1 MALNPQPGPHRTV
14 RTYVRLL
21 AGVVQLLALCVLA
34 AAASAETD
42 GPYVIRKGDAL
53 EAWSVEATAQGFRAS
68 AQPIGKEPVI
78 TVGQVGSA
86 PAFKVKLRA
95 DAADAPGSVDTRR
108 NAPLFVVA
116 DTHGEYEILVQM
128 LRAQHIVDGHLQW
141 AFGRGHLVILG
152 DVFDRGAHQ
161 TEILWLLYALEAQ
174 AQQAGGG
181 VHVLIGNHE
190 VMALH
195 GEARYLNPKYRQVAA
210 SLGVES
216 YAALFAPNT
225 VLGQW
230 LRSKAA
236 VMRIN
241 DLLCLHGGIS
251 PEVVERD
258 IGLDDINTAIRQ
270 SWHPREVHDAN
281 DRELIEFLLGQNG
294 PLWYRGYFPDAAGHV
309 EASDEG
315 VERVLKYFEVR
326 KILVGHTRVPTIT
339 PLMDGKVV
347 AVQVYP
353 QREDNGTAHFE
364 ALWVRGK
371 KFLRALPDGST
382 QPLDL

>member
-1 MALNPQPGPHRTV
+1 MALTPQPVLDRTACA
-14 RTYVRLL
+14 RMGLL
-21 AGVVQLLALCVLA
+21 TLVVQLFALCLA
-34 AAASAETD
+34 IPARAETD

-53 EAWSVEATAQGFRAS
+53 EAWMVQTTAQGLRAS
-68 AQPIGKEPVI
+68 TQSLGKEPVI

-86 PAFKVKLRA
+86 PAFKVTLR
-95 DAADAPGSVDTRR
+95 DEVPDAPGSVDTRR
-108 NAPLFVVA
+108 SAPLFVVA

-128 LRAQHIVDGHLQW
+128 LRSQRIVDQQLHW
-141 AFGRGHLVILG
+141 AFGRGHLVMLG

-181 VHVLIGNHE
+181 VHVLLGNHE

-210 SLGVES
+210 TLGVES
-216 YAALFAPNT
+216 YAALFAQNT

-236 VMRIN
+236 VMRVN

-251 PEVVERD
+251 PEVAERD
-258 IGLDDINTAIRQ
+258 LGLDEINAAIRQ
-270 SWHPREVHDAN
+270 SWHPREVHEAR
-281 DRELIEFLLGQNG
+281 DRELIEFLLAQNG

-315 VERVLKYFEVR
+315 VDRVLKYFDVR

-339 PLMDGKVV
+339 PLMNGKVI

-353 QREDNGTAHFE
+353 QRDDNGTVHFE
-364 ALWVRGK
+364 ALWVRGR